1 MCIKIENDASAKPAE
16 TTKTEESPKDL
27 MLHTIL
33 LQNNA
38 LREVPDVLGQ
48 IPSLKV
54 IQLHGNPCA
63 PAYEN
68 FKNFMVQNTK
78 PSESERSEEL
88 SETKSTKIIAA
99 KRRSFSQ
106 TEPLLYQSM
115 RKTASKRLYFSPM
128 FFIFFFSAENGCEV
142 GGGVGKFFGPSL
154 KKVRDVTL
162 RRHNDRQRQLEQIQV
177 DRQLQ
182 LTRDYEARAN
192 FRKTFHTRPIHAR
205 PTPLAPMGK
214 GMKFIQYKKR
224 QFSTI
229 FNFIFQTAMTE
240 FSRSG
245 KFNLVV
251 VRQKL
256 QKTLWTS
263 SRQRWIGSF
272 IADMTLT
279 Q

>member
-115 RKTASKRLYFSPM
+115 RKTLHQKDCIFPQCFSSFP
-128 FFIFFFSAENGCEV
+128 F
-142 GGGVGKFFGPSL
+142 
-154 KKVRDVTL
+154 
-162 RRHNDRQRQLEQIQV
+162 
-177 DRQLQ
+177 
-182 LTRDYEARAN
+182 
-192 FRKTFHTRPIHAR
+192 
-205 PTPLAPMGK
+205 
-214 GMKFIQYKKR
+214 
-224 QFSTI
+224 
-229 FNFIFQTAMTE
+229 
-240 FSRSG
+240 
-245 KFNLVV
+245 
-251 VRQKL
+251 L
-256 QKTLWTS
+256 QKMVVKLAAALE
-263 SRQRWIGSF
+263 SF
-272 IADMTLT
+272 LGPV
-279 Q
+279 

>member
-1 MCIKIENDASAKPAE
+1 MCIKIENDVSPKPAE
-16 TTKTEESPKDL
+16 TTKTEDRPKDL

-38 LREVPDVLGQ
+38 LKEVPDVLGQ

-78 PSESERSEEL
+78 PPNASEHSEE
-88 SETKSTKIIAA
+88 SETKSTKIIA

-106 TEPLLYQSM
+106 TEPLQYQSM
-115 RKTASKRLYFSPM
+115 RKRVHQKAYFSAV
-128 FFIFFFSAENGCEV
+128 FFIFFSSAENGCDV
-142 GGGVGKFFGPSL
+142 GVGKFFGPSL

-214 GMKFIQYKKR
+214 GKDSSNTKASL
-224 QFSTI
+224 FSTLY
-229 FNFIFQTAMTE
+229 
-240 FSRSG
+240 SRP
-245 KFNLVV
+245 
-251 VRQKL
+251 R
-256 QKTLWTS
+256 
-263 SRQRWIGSF
+263 
-272 IADMTLT
+272 
-279 Q
+279 